1 MRYVAL
7 VCDYDGTLAHDG
19 VVPASTVE
27 ALKRVTRSG
36 RRLLLATGRQLDDLL
51 RVFPEAR
58 IFDRLIVENGAV
70 IYRPAQQ
77 TEKVLASKPPAAF
90 LETLKRRGVSP
101 LDTGKSIVAT
111 WRPNETKVL
120 RAIRE
125 SGLDL
130 QVIFNKNA
138 VMILPSS
145 VNKASG
151 LKIALHELGLSHHN
165 VVGVGDAENDHVFL
179 NLCECSVAVQNA
191 LPALKERADMV
202 TQADHGAGVE
212 ELIEQLLQADLAS
225 LEPRLTRHRVRLGR
239 TAANG
244 AFDLDPYDS
253 RLLIAGPSGS
263 GKSTTVAALI
273 ERLTDSDYQVCLIDP
288 EGDYDEFE
296 PFLTLGGEDR
306 IPAISEVLEIL
317 RNPETSMSVNLLGV
331 PTADRPSFFLG
342 LLPRLQE
349 MRSRTGRPHWIVIDE
364 AHHLLPADLE
374 SARQSIPRELA
385 SFALITVHAD
395 RISSAVLSGVNGIIA
410 IGPNPGEVIQ
420 QFNAGSGMRLSP
432 PAPETGYRESGR
444 ILGWMFTERPEP
456 VAFTLEPAKVELR
469 RHRRKYAA
477 GELGKDK
484 SFYFRGPAGKLNLRA
499 QNMKVFV
506 QLASGVDDDTW
517 LFHLQQCD
525 YSRWLRDFV
534 KDVALAEEV
543 AAVEQQRALP
553 PEESRAQ
560 VIAAMERHY
569 AAPS

>member
-1 MRYVAL
+1 MRYMAL
-7 VCDYDGTLAHDG
+7 VCDYDGTLARDG
-19 VVPASTVE
+19 VVPPSTVE

-51 RVFPEAR
+51 RIFPEAK

-70 IYRPAQQ
+70 IYRPSQQ
-77 TEKVLASKPPAAF
+77 THKVLASKPPAAF
-90 LETLKRRGVSP
+90 LETLMRRGVRP
-101 LDTGKSIVAT
+101 LDTGHSIVAT

-165 VVGVGDAENDHVFL
+165 VVGIGDAENDHVFL

-202 TQADHGAGVE
+202 TQGDHGAGVE
-212 ELIEQLLQADLAS
+212 ELIKLLLRDDLTS
-225 LEPRLTRHRVRLGR
+225 LEPRLTRRRVRLGR
-239 TAANG
+239 TPANG
-244 AFDLDPYDS
+244 PFDLDPYDS

-273 ERLTDSDYQVCLIDP
+273 ERLTESDYQVCLIDP

-296 PFLTLGGEDR
+296 PFVTLGGEDR
-306 IPAISEVLEIL
+306 IPAASEVLEIL
-317 RNPETSMSVNLLGV
+317 RNPETSISVNLLGV

-374 SARQSIPRELA
+374 SARQSIPRELP

-395 RISSAVLSGVNGIIA
+395 RISPAVLSGVNGIIA

-420 QFNAGSGMRLSP
+420 QFNAGSGMCLSP
-432 PAPETGYRESGR
+432 PAPDAAHCGSGR
-444 ILGWMFTERPEP
+444 ILGWMFTESAGPL
-456 VAFTLEPAKVELR
+456 AFTLEPAKVELR

-517 LFHLQQCD
+517 LFHLRQRD

-534 KDVALAEEV
+534 KDAPLADEV
-543 AAVEQQRALP
+543 AAVEQQALP

-560 VIAAMERHY
+560 VIAALERRY

>member
-7 VCDYDGTLAHDG
+7 VCDYDGTLAKDG
-19 VVPASTVE
+19 AVPASTVE
-27 ALKRVTRSG
+27 ALKRVARSG
-36 RRLLLATGRQLDDLL
+36 RKLLIATGRQLDDLL
-51 RVFPEAR
+51 RVFPEAKM
-58 IFDRLIVENGAV
+58 FDRLIVENGAV
-70 IYRPAQQ
+70 VYRPAQQ
-77 TEKVLASKPPAAF
+77 SERVLASKPPDTF
-90 LETLKRRGVSP
+90 VETLKRRGVGSIGV
-101 LDTGKSIVAT
+101 GKCIVAT

-151 LKIALHELGLSHHN
+151 LAVALHELGLSQHN

-179 NLCECSVAVQNA
+179 KVCECSVAVSNA
-191 LPALKERADMV
+191 LPALKERADLV
-202 TQADHGAGVE
+202 TRADHGAGVE
-212 ELIEQLLQADLAS
+212 ELIEQLLRDDLAS
-225 LEPRLTRHRVRLGR
+225 MEPRLMRHRVRLGR
-239 TAANG
+239 TGTG
-244 AFDLDPYDS
+244 AGFAIDPYDS

-273 ERLTDSDYQVCLIDP
+273 ERLTDSNYQVCLIDP

-296 PFLTLGGEDR
+296 PFVTIGGEDR
-306 IPAISEVLEIL
+306 IPATSEVLEIL
-317 RNPETSMSVNLLGV
+317 RNPESSMSVNLLGV
-331 PTADRPSFFLG
+331 PIADRPSFFLA

-349 MRSRTGRPHWIVIDE
+349 MRARTGRPHWIVIDE

-374 SARQSIPRELA
+374 SARQTIPRELA
-385 SFALITVHAD
+385 SFALITVHPD
-395 RISSAVLSGVNGIIA
+395 RISSSVLSQVNGILA

-420 QFNAGSGMRLSP
+420 QFNSGSGMELKSAIPAASP
-432 PAPETGYRESGR
+432 REPGR
-444 ILGWMFTERPEP
+444 VLGWMFGESPEP
-456 VAFTLEPAKVELR
+456 VAFELEPAKVELR

-506 QLASGVDDDTW
+506 QLACGVDDDTW
-517 LFHLQQCD
+517 LYHLQQSD

-534 KDVALAEEV
+534 KDAALAEEV
-543 AAVEQQRALP
+543 AAVEKESSLP
-553 PEESRAQ
+553 AEESRTR
-560 VIAAMERHY
+560 VIAAMEKHY
-569 AAPS
+569 SAPS